1 MNFKSRVAVAV
12 KNIKKSKKFLIEL
25 AFSIIIITI
34 LLFTMSIRDSLN
46 NYWENITKKS
56 MDYRTFFVSYNP
68 NKTTE
73 SDTIKLLKKYD
84 YIEEIAPYSSYLIT
98 MVSNDYKNDKKE
110 NGFYLVGAID
120 TPLKIEKGN
129 DLSRYS
135 IQDKVMICAKQFHP
149 YFEKNKMDYNLKN
162 AKDLTSKVGEK
173 MSISFIGSK
182 EIEEFTLVGIY
193 DAKVTNTIGNTCYT
207 KWENVTELNLK
218 YQPEVFEEKEGEFFP
233 IIVVVDKIGNIS
245 KFLTNLK
252 NQGLTVTGPAVNID
266 TSVGDDVNEKMSLI
280 TSILIIILSTLSILI
295 TIKTNERKKVQHSIM
310 KVFGFSKKDLMIEN
324 IIQEFIK
331 FILSMIISIF
341 ICLLFIKIFNTVFLD
356 KIIIING
363 LLISLT
369 SNSILI
375 VTIISLIIPIV
386 TSIINYYWINL
397 SNIVEIIKN

>member
-1 MNFKSRVAVAV
+1 MFFKSRVAVAI
-12 KNIKKSKKFLIEL
+12 KKIKKSKKFSIEL
-25 AFSIIIITI
+25 ILAVIIITI
-34 LLFTMSIRDSLN
+34 LLFTMSVRDSLN

-68 NKTTE
+68 TQMTE
-73 SDTIKLLKKYD
+73 EDTIKLLERYN

-98 MVSNDYKNDKKE
+98 MVSNDYKNEKKE

-129 DLSRYS
+129 DLSGYS
-135 IQDKVMICAKQFHP
+135 TQDKVMICAKQFHP
-149 YFEKNKMDYNLKN
+149 YFEKNKIDYNSKN
-162 AKDLTSKVGEK
+162 AKDLTSKLGKK
-173 MSISFIGSK
+173 MSISFIGSN

-193 DAKVTNTIGNTCYT
+193 DAKITNTIGNTCYT

-218 YQPEVFEEKEGEFFP
+218 YQPEVFKEKEGEFLP

-245 KFLTNLK
+245 KFLTTLK
-252 NQGLTVTGPAVNID
+252 KQGLTVTGPAVNID
-266 TSVGDDVNEKMSLI
+266 TSVGDDINEKISLI

-295 TIKTNERKKVQHSIM
+295 TVRTNERKKIQHSIM
-310 KVFGFSKKDLMIEN
+310 KVFGFSKKDLIIEN

-331 FILSMIISIF
+331 FILSMTISIL
-341 ICLLFIKIFNTVFLD
+341 ICLLFIKIFNTIILD

-369 SNSILI
+369 RDSLLT

-386 TSIINYYWINL
+386 TSIINYYCINF
-397 SNIVEIIKN
+397 SNIIEIIKK